1 MFSIRCNSRV
11 KSWTNKK
18 DSQGITKV
26 KPFINKYNW
35 EGINLSSEKEYWKQ
49 IDKNNIKITLNV
61 LYAKEEKTYPAYIS
75 NHNSNREKQVILLM
89 ISNGEKRERSKT
101 LATQANTKR
110 RLWHYLEVK
119 RLSTLLRRITSNNN
133 ANCYC

>member
-35 EGINLSSEKEYWKQ
+35 EGINLSPEKEYWKQ

-61 LYAKEEKTYPAYIS
+61 L
-75 NHNSNREKQVILLM
+75 
-89 ISNGEKRERSKT
+89 
-101 LATQANTKR
+101 
-110 RLWHYLEVK
+110 
-119 RLSTLLRRITSNNN
+119 
-133 ANCYC
+133 